1 MSDLAA
7 YPPQPAYED
16 RSAGLIFIGLLEIC
30 LALLCLL
37 LLSFMALATFSLAAT
52 PAGREAGM
60 NSRTM
65 LGGSVVYLLGA
76 VYFGTLGVGTLRGR
90 RWARTIGLVTSWIWL
105 IVGAFSTLILIFL
118 LPRMAAGI
126 SAAAGPSSQGAGT
139 FMMGCVGV
147 FLVLIY
153 IVLPGLLVLFYRGYN
168 VKATFEAKDPS
179 VPWTDRVPAPVLA
192 LTLLLAGG
200 AAATLMGLFYRVF
213 PLFGRFLTGAPAI
226 LGILATG
233 ALCAALAWGVYQ
245 RRLAA
250 WWACAILFILGCVN
264 GAFLFRPGG
273 IREMY
278 EAMGMPAAQVQQV
291 DQMGI
296 LEMYSNPA
304 VWALFVAL
312 WLVFLG
318 FLIWVRRFFT
328 AAPERV

>member
-7 YPPQPAYED
+7 YPPQPTYED
-16 RSAGLIFIGLLEIC
+16 RSAGLIFIGLLEVC

-37 LLSFMALATFSLAAT
+37 LLAFMVMATLSLAAS

-65 LGGSVVYLLGA
+65 LGGGVIYLLGA
-76 VYFGTLGVGTLRGR
+76 VYFGALGVGTLRGR
-90 RWARTIGLVTSWIWL
+90 RWARTIGLVTSWMWL
-105 IVGAFSTLILIFL
+105 IVGVFSTLFLIFL

-139 FMMGCVGV
+139 FVMGCVGI
-147 FLVLIY
+147 FLVLFY
-153 IVLPGLLVLFYRGYN
+153 LVAPGLLVLFYRGSN
-168 VKATFEAKDPS
+168 VKATFEARDPG

-226 LGILATG
+226 LGTLATG

-250 WWACAILFILGCVN
+250 WWACVVLFILGCVN
-264 GAFLFRPGG
+264 GAFLARPGS
-273 IREMY
+273 IRGMY

-291 DQMGI
+291 DRMGI
-296 LEMYSNPA
+296 LDMYSQPA
-304 VWALFVAL
+304 VWALVVAL
-312 WLVFLG
+312 WLGTLG
-318 FLIWVRRFFT
+318 FMIWARRFFT
-328 AAPERV
+328 AEKI